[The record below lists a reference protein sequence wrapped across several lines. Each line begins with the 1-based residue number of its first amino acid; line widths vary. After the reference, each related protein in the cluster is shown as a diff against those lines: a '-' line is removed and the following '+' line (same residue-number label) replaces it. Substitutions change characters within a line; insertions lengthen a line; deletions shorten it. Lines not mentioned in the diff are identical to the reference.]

1 MKTLAYKSYLSLDIG
16 SQHTRAW
23 LFDNEGGEFKL
34 KGGSEAQTT
43 IAAGMNIQGGVWDA
57 MRKLQELTGRRLLA
71 HNGKPILSQDNIN
84 MGVEQAAICLSA
96 GKPIKTALVGLTDK
110 ASLAGLRRLANFF
123 YTEESVLLSLQ
134 SGLNATGMLEK
145 LVESNTDLIV
155 LAGGTEQ
162 GAEKPLRSIL
172 ENIRIYYNSLPRLF
186 KPQVVFVGNSG
197 MKEMVIKE
205 LEAGPDLHVAE
216 NIQPVY
222 DQFTL
227 AVAWDAMLTAFER
240 IRLLQINGLQ
250 ELRQTFNAKII
261 PTSYAMGRVVRYLSK
276 TSKGDKGVTAIDVG
290 AGSTTLAAAHNESF
304 IGTLTHTPIG
314 LDTGEKVST
323 WSSIELD
330 VETATTYMQNKKLHP
345 AFMPASLED
354 LAFEHAWTRVR
365 LQDALG
371 NTKNLFPEF
380 KYAQN
385 RGLDGIYEPIIMS
398 GESLVNV
405 PSLIQT
411 CLMALD
417 GIQPNGITTL
427 ALDKDQIMASL
438 GSLATVEPLLAVQ
451 LLDTAI
457 FTNLGTVICVDSPAR
472 DGEIVL
478 TIEVAREE
486 GQREILEISKGQL
499 KRIEVNRGVHIR
511 LYLAPE
517 KDSDVGMGKRG
528 LGGWVSVVGAEVGVI
543 IDARGRP
550 LQLPKSTPARSKL
563 IRDWIWALGG

>member
-1 MKTLAYKSYLSLDIG
+1 MAYKSFLSLDIG

-23 LFDNEGGEFKL
+23 LFDNEGGEYKL

-43 IAAGMNIQGGVWDA
+43 IAAGMNIQEGVWDA
-57 MRKLQELTGRRLLA
+57 MVHLQEVTGRRLLA
-71 HNGKPILSQDNIN
+71 HNGKPILNQDNPN
-84 MGVEQAAICLSA
+84 MGVEQAAICISA
-96 GKPIKTALVGLTDK
+96 GKPIKTALFGLTDK
-110 ASLAGLRRLANFF
+110 ASLAGLRRLSNFF
-123 YTEESVLLSLQ
+123 YTEETLLLSLQ
-134 SGLNATGMLEK
+134 SGLNAMDMLEE
-145 LVESNTDLIV
+145 LVESNADLII

-162 GAEKPLRSIL
+162 GAEKPLRAIL
-172 ENIRIYYNSLPRLF
+172 ENIRIYYHSHPRLF
-186 KPQVVFVGNSG
+186 KPQIVFVGNTSL
-197 MKEMVIKE
+197 KEMVIKE
-205 LEAGPDLHVAE
+205 LEAGQDLHVAD
-216 NIQPVY
+216 NIQPIY
-222 DQFTL
+222 DQFNL
-227 AVAWDAMLTAFER
+227 SVAWDAMLTAFER
-240 IRLLQINGLQ
+240 IRLFQINGLQ
-250 ELRQTFNAKII
+250 ELRQTFNTKII
-261 PTSYAMGRVVRYLSK
+261 PTSYAMGRIVRYLSK
-276 TSKGDKGVTAIDVG
+276 TSKGGKGVTALDVG
-290 AGSTTLAAAHNESF
+290 AGSTTLAAAQNENF

-314 LDTGEKVST
+314 LDTGEQVST

-345 AFMPASLED
+345 AFMPATLED

-365 LQDALG
+365 LQDALD
-371 NTKNLFPEF
+371 NTKLLFPDF
-380 KYAQN
+380 KYTRQK
-385 RGLDGIYEPIIMS
+385 GLDGIYEPIIMS

-405 PSLIQT
+405 PSLVQT

-427 ALDKDQIMASL
+427 ALDQDQIMASL
-438 GSLATVEPLLAVQ
+438 GSLTTVEPLMAVQ

-472 DGEIVL
+472 IGDLVL

-550 LQLPKSTPARSKL
+550 LQLPKSAQSRSRL
-563 IRDWIWALGG
+563 IRDWIWELGG

>member
-1 MKTLAYKSYLSLDIG
+1 LAYKSYLSLDIG

>member
-1 MKTLAYKSYLSLDIG
+1 LAYKSFLSLDIG

-23 LFDNEGGEFKL
+23 LFDNEGGEYKH

-43 IAAGMNIQGGVWDA
+43 IAAGMNIQEGVWDA
-57 MRKLQELTGRRLLA
+57 MVHLQEVTGRRLLA
-71 HNGKPILSQDNIN
+71 HNGKPILNQDNPN
-84 MGVEQAAICLSA
+84 MGVEQAAICISA
-96 GKPIKTALVGLTDK
+96 GKPIKTALFGLTDK
-110 ASLAGLRRLANFF
+110 ASLAGLRRLSNFF
-123 YTEESVLLSLQ
+123 YTEETLLLSLQ
-134 SGLNATGMLEK
+134 SGLNAMGMLEE
-145 LVESNTDLIV
+145 LVESNADLII

-172 ENIRIYYNSLPRLF
+172 ENIRIYYHSHPRLF
-186 KPQVVFVGNSG
+186 KPQIVFVGNTSL
-197 MKEMVIKE
+197 KEMVIKE
-205 LEAGPDLHVAE
+205 LEAGQDLHVAD
-216 NIQPVY
+216 NIQPIY
-222 DQFTL
+222 DQFNL
-227 AVAWDAMLTAFER
+227 SVAWDAMLTAFER
-240 IRLLQINGLQ
+240 IRLFQINGLQ
-250 ELRQTFNAKII
+250 ELRQTFNTKIF
-261 PTSYAMGRVVRYLSK
+261 PTSYAMGRIVRYLSK
-276 TSKGDKGVTAIDVG
+276 TSKGGKGVTALDVG
-290 AGSTTLAAAHNESF
+290 AGSTTLAAAQNENF

-314 LDTGEKVST
+314 LDTGEQVST

-345 AFMPASLED
+345 AFMPATLED

-365 LQDALG
+365 LQDALD
-371 NTKNLFPEF
+371 NTKLLFPDF
-380 KYAQN
+380 KYTRQK
-385 RGLDGIYEPIIMS
+385 GLDGIYEPIIMS

-405 PSLIQT
+405 PSLVQT

-427 ALDKDQIMASL
+427 ALDQDQIMASL
-438 GSLATVEPLLAVQ
+438 GSLTTVEPLMAVQ

-472 DGEIVL
+472 IGDLVL

-550 LQLPKSTPARSKL
+550 LQLPKSAQSRSRL
-563 IRDWIWALGG
+563 IRDWIWELGG

>member
-1 MKTLAYKSYLSLDIG
+1 MAYKSFLSLDIG

-23 LFDNEGGEFKL
+23 LFDNEGGEYKL

-43 IAAGMNIQGGVWDA
+43 IAAGMNIQEGVWDA
-57 MRKLQELTGRRLLA
+57 MVHLQEVTGRRLLA
-71 HNGKPILSQDNIN
+71 HNGKPILNQDNPN
-84 MGVEQAAICLSA
+84 MGVEQAAICISA
-96 GKPIKTALVGLTDK
+96 GKPIKTALFGLTDK
-110 ASLAGLRRLANFF
+110 ASLAGLRRLSNFF
-123 YTEESVLLSLQ
+123 YTEETLLLSLQ
-134 SGLNATGMLEK
+134 SGLNAMDMLEE
-145 LVESNTDLIV
+145 LVESNADLII

-172 ENIRIYYNSLPRLF
+172 ENIRIYYHSHPRLF
-186 KPQVVFVGNSG
+186 KPQIVFVGNTSL
-197 MKEMVIKE
+197 KEMVIKK
-205 LEAGPDLHVAE
+205 LEAGQDLHVAD
-216 NIQPVY
+216 NIQPIY
-222 DQFTL
+222 DQFNL
-227 AVAWDAMLTAFER
+227 SVAWDAMLTAFER
-240 IRLLQINGLQ
+240 IRLFQINGLQ
-250 ELRQTFNAKII
+250 ELRQTFNTKII
-261 PTSYAMGRVVRYLSK
+261 PTSYAMGRIVRYLSK
-276 TSKGDKGVTAIDVG
+276 TSKGGKGVTALDVG
-290 AGSTTLAAAHNESF
+290 AGSTTLAAAQNENF

-314 LDTGEKVST
+314 LDTGEQVST

-345 AFMPASLED
+345 AFMPATLED

-365 LQDALG
+365 LQDALD
-371 NTKNLFPEF
+371 NTKLLFPDF
-380 KYAQN
+380 KYTRQK
-385 RGLDGIYEPIIMS
+385 GLDGIYEPIIMS

-405 PSLIQT
+405 PSLVQT

-438 GSLATVEPLLAVQ
+438 GSLTTVEPLMAVQ

-472 DGEIVL
+472 IGDLVL

-550 LQLPKSTPARSKL
+550 LQLPKSAQSRSRL
-563 IRDWIWALGG
+563 IRDWIWELGG

>member
-1 MKTLAYKSYLSLDIG
+1 MAYKSYLSLDIG

-472 DGEIVL
+472 DGELVL

-550 LQLPKSTPARSKL
+550 LQLPKSTLARSKL

>member
-1 MKTLAYKSYLSLDIG
+1 MAYKSYLSLDIG

-23 LFDNEGGEFKL
+23 LFDNEGGEYKL

-43 IAAGMNIQGGVWDA
+43 IAAGMNIQEGVWDA
-57 MRKLQELTGRRLLA
+57 MRKLQEITGRRLLA

-84 MGVEQAAICLSA
+84 MGVEHAAICLSA

-134 SGLNATGMLEK
+134 RGLNATGMLEK
-145 LVESNTDLIV
+145 LVESNADLIV

-205 LEAGPDLHVAE
+205 LEAGQDLHVAE

-227 AVAWDAMLTAFER
+227 SVAWDAMLTAFER

-250 ELRQTFNAKII
+250 ELRQTFNTKII
-261 PTSYAMGRVVRYLSK
+261 PTSYAMGCVVRYLSK

-472 DGEIVL
+472 DGELVL

-550 LQLPKSTPARSKL
+550 LQLPKSTLARSKL

>member
-1 MKTLAYKSYLSLDIG
+1 MAYKSYLSLDIG

-145 LVESNTDLIV
+145 LVESNADLIV

-472 DGEIVL
+472 DGELVL

>member
-1 MKTLAYKSYLSLDIG
+1 MAYKSFLSLDIG

-23 LFDNEGGEFKL
+23 LFDNEGGEYKL

-43 IAAGMNIQGGVWDA
+43 IAAGMNIQEGVWDA
-57 MRKLQELTGRRLLA
+57 MVHLQEVTGRRLLA
-71 HNGKPILSQDNIN
+71 HNGKPILNQDNPN
-84 MGVEQAAICLSA
+84 MGVEQAAICISA
-96 GKPIKTALVGLTDK
+96 GKPIKTALFGLTDK
-110 ASLAGLRRLANFF
+110 ASLAGLRRLSNFF
-123 YTEESVLLSLQ
+123 YTEETLLLSLQ
-134 SGLNATGMLEK
+134 SGLNAMDMLEE
-145 LVESNTDLIV
+145 LVESNADLII

-172 ENIRIYYNSLPRLF
+172 ENIRIYYHSHPRLF
-186 KPQVVFVGNSG
+186 KPQIVFVGNTSL
-197 MKEMVIKE
+197 KEMVIKE
-205 LEAGPDLHVAE
+205 LEAGQDLHVAD
-216 NIQPVY
+216 NIQPIY
-222 DQFTL
+222 DQFNL
-227 AVAWDAMLTAFER
+227 SVAWDAMLTAFER
-240 IRLLQINGLQ
+240 IRLFQINGLQ
-250 ELRQTFNAKII
+250 ELRQTFNTKIF
-261 PTSYAMGRVVRYLSK
+261 PTSYAMGRIVRYLSK
-276 TSKGDKGVTAIDVG
+276 TSKGGKGVTALDVG
-290 AGSTTLAAAHNESF
+290 AGSTTLAAAQNENF

-314 LDTGEKVST
+314 LDTGEQVST

-345 AFMPASLED
+345 AFMPATLED

-365 LQDALG
+365 LQDALD
-371 NTKNLFPEF
+371 NTKLLFPDF
-380 KYAQN
+380 KYTRQK
-385 RGLDGIYEPIIMS
+385 GLDGIYEPIIMS

-405 PSLIQT
+405 PSLVQT

-427 ALDKDQIMASL
+427 ALDQDQIMASL
-438 GSLATVEPLLAVQ
+438 GSLTTVEPLMAVQ

-472 DGEIVL
+472 IGDLVL

-550 LQLPKSTPARSKL
+550 LQLPKSAQSRSRL
-563 IRDWIWALGG
+563 IRDWIWELGG

>member
-1 MKTLAYKSYLSLDIG
+1 MAYKSYLSLDIG

-314 LDTGEKVST
+314 LDTGEKVGT

-330 VETATTYMQNKKLHP
+330 VEAATTYLQNKKLHP

-354 LAFEHAWTRVR
+354 LAFEHA
-365 LQDALG
+365 
-371 NTKNLFPEF
+371 
-380 KYAQN
+380 
-385 RGLDGIYEPIIMS
+385 
-398 GESLVNV
+398 
-405 PSLIQT
+405 
-411 CLMALD
+411 
-417 GIQPNGITTL
+417 
-427 ALDKDQIMASL
+427 
-438 GSLATVEPLLAVQ
+438 
-451 LLDTAI
+451 
-457 FTNLGTVICVDSPAR
+457 
-472 DGEIVL
+472 
-478 TIEVAREE
+478 
-486 GQREILEISKGQL
+486 
-499 KRIEVNRGVHIR
+499 
-511 LYLAPE
+511 
-517 KDSDVGMGKRG
+517 
-528 LGGWVSVVGAEVGVI
+528 
-543 IDARGRP
+543 
-550 LQLPKSTPARSKL
+550 
-563 IRDWIWALGG
+563 